1 MFLYNDFN
9 YNLSINPIPL
19 RHFRAWNIRGW
30 TIWSTP
36 SISSSEIVSDLK
48 LGVVLVHDKR
58 AKHLEKC
65 FDDII
70 IFVNDVIKFAKF
82 GSKSNCAYLLK
93 DKPLL
98 LKMSNLAA

>member
-1 MFLYNDFN
+1 M
-9 YNLSINPIPL
+9 
-19 RHFRAWNIRGW
+19 
-30 TIWSTP
+30 
-36 SISSSEIVSDLK
+36 
-48 LGVVLVHDKR
+48 LVHEKR
-58 AKHLEKC
+58 AKLLEKC

-98 LKMSNLAA
+98 LKISNLAAWSPKLGNQKFKFSSKF